1 MSAEAQFNKGDRVEV
16 LMRDNFPIWF
26 PAAVLRPS
34 VRKNQRAGQI
44 YVEFETLCSDDDPM
58 KRRKE
63 YVHLSAVRP
72 APPGEPCCY
81 FRVGESAD
89 VFYENRGWRRGTV
102 DEILENSMYMVALG
116 DEDAVESVKVEQW
129 QLRVHR
135 DWKDG
140 CWVPPLEE
148 SQVDQQYQQKKSE
161 DFLMTPS
168 GVKLR
173 IKCTR
178 GSCVRKFSKEMPV
191 EVKGDKEGFERSW
204 YASVVM
210 EVLGNGK
217 LLVQY
222 QDLKT
227 DDGTDYLI
235 EEVDAS
241 CIRPCPPE
249 IHRISPFKLL
259 DKVDAWVGN
268 GWWEGHVSKV
278 LGDAKYMVCFG
289 SMNELL
295 TFEASDLRPHQ
306 EWKNNNWVAATKIDL
321 PRSSS
326 DVMLNS
332 KVVKVKSKSD
342 RKALGPKFSKGMLVE
357 ATSFEEGYHGS
368 WYTAVIFDSIGPNK
382 FLLEYQT
389 LRTDDESEP
398 LKEKADAF
406 NIRPC
411 PPLIHRFDRFKMF
424 EEVDAWYNE
433 GWWEGLISK
442 VLDGLNYVVYFWTT
456 NEEIEFAHHGIR
468 PHQEWIDKKWDIAF
482 RKSNNNLPNPKPGIM
497 RRHSG
502 GIASETTF
510 CIGAKV
516 EVKDDEEGNQGSW
529 YPALILRLIGN
540 GKYLVEFRT
549 LKCDFGTD
557 LLVQEAD
564 ALSVRP
570 SAPILQRVDRF
581 RPLEEVDAWSNNGWR
596 VGQVCEVLE
605 GAKYRVNFRT
615 TNEILEFRHHGL
627 RLHQEWI
634 NGAWVVGVKEA

>member
-1 MSAEAQFNKGDRVEV
+1 MSAEPQFNKGDRVEV
-16 LMRDNFPIWF
+16 LKRDNFPIWF
-26 PAAVLRPS
+26 PAAVLRHS
-34 VRKNQRAGQI
+34 VRKKQRAGQI
-44 YVEFETLCSDDDPM
+44 YVAFETLCSVDDPM

-72 APPGEPCCY
+72 APPAAQPCY

-102 DEILENSMYMVALG
+102 DEILENSMYMVGLG
-116 DEDAVESVKVEQW
+116 DEDGEKAVESVKLEQW

-161 DFLMTPS
+161 DYLMTHS
-168 GVKLR
+168 FIKLR
-173 IKCTR
+173 IKCTKR
-178 GSCVRKFSKEMPV
+178 SCVRKFSKEMLV
-191 EVKGDKEGFERSW
+191 EVMGGKEGFERLW

-222 QDLKT
+222 QTLKT
-227 DDGTDYLI
+227 DDGTEFLK

-241 CIRPCPPE
+241 CIRPYPPE
-249 IHRISPFKLL
+249 IERISPFKLL

-268 GWWEGHVSKV
+268 GWREGHVSKV
-278 LGDAKYMVCFG
+278 LGDAKYMVCFR
-289 SMNELL
+289 SMNELF
-295 TFEASDLRPHQ
+295 TFEASNLRPHQ
-306 EWKNNNWVAATKIDL
+306 EWKNNNWVAATKFDL

-326 DVMLNS
+326 DGMLNS
-332 KVVKVKSKSD
+332 KVVKVKMKSD
-342 RKALGPKFSKGMLVE
+342 RKALGPKFSMGMLVE

-424 EEVDAWYNE
+424 EEVDAWYND

-468 PHQEWIDKKWDIAF
+468 PHQEWIDRKWDIAF
-482 RKSNNNLPNPKPGIM
+482 RVWL
-497 RRHSG
+497 H
-502 GIASETTF
+502 
-510 CIGAKV
+510 
-516 EVKDDEEGNQGSW
+516 
-529 YPALILRLIGN
+529 
-540 GKYLVEFRT
+540 
-549 LKCDFGTD
+549 
-557 LLVQEAD
+557 
-564 ALSVRP
+564 ALSCYFT
-570 SAPILQRVDRF
+570 LQ
-581 RPLEEVDAWSNNGWR
+581 PH
-596 VGQVCEVLE
+596 
-605 GAKYRVNFRT
+605 
-615 TNEILEFRHHGL
+615 TNR
-627 RLHQEWI
+627 
-634 NGAWVVGVKEA
+634 